1 MITRLG
7 IPLLFVICT
16 LIGCTS
22 VRVGPRVGTELP
34 AGSGGFNTVAG
45 ITAEGWYSPTGFV
58 RLDPQV
64 RVLHSSK
71 HVDDGVGTLGYYSP
85 TVDVMVNSRATVVEL
100 PIMMGFTLGDSS
112 RLQPIFAVGG
122 SIFARVHST
131 TSSIGTIESVESPD
145 ETTTYLINAT
155 RSDNTMS
162 SINGSIFVMA
172 GLTYVATSTMDV
184 RTEVRTS
191 FLPKGIPYWDPMY
204 DYTGGSPYA
213 SFYVPEFSASIM
225 ISAVFHL

>member
-1 MITRLG
+1 MISRLG
-7 IPLLFVICT
+7 IPVMFMMCMLL
-16 LIGCTS
+16 GCTS
-22 VRVGPRVGTELP
+22 MRVGPRVGTDIP

-64 RVLHSSK
+64 KVLHASK
-71 HVDDGVGTLGYYSP
+71 HVDDGVETLGYYSP
-85 TVDVMVNSRATVVEL
+85 TVDVMVNSRATFVEL

-122 SIFARVHST
+122 SIVARVYST
-131 TSSIGTIESVESPD
+131 TTSIGTIESVESPD
-145 ETTTYLINAT
+145 EVTTYMINTT
-155 RSDNTMS
+155 RSDNSMS
-162 SINGSIFVMA
+162 GINGSLFVMA
-172 GLTYVATSTMDV
+172 GLTYPATSSMDV

-191 FLPKGIPYWDPMY
+191 FLSKGIPFWDPMH

-213 SFYVPEFSASIM
+213 SFYVPEISTSIM